1 MHLNKEVKM
10 TDSILDS
17 TKEKLLLMPDDTSF
31 DDQIIAA
38 INTAFFRLK
47 QVGSWRDDLFTIE
60 DNSSKWSECTDRT
73 DILPAIQAY
82 VWLCA
87 RLEFDPPQS
96 SILMDAYTKQKD
108 ELEWRLSIE

>member
-1 MHLNKEVKM
+1 M

-47 QVGSWRDDLFTIE
+47 QVGSWADPNTTFQIT
-60 DNSSKWSECTDRT
+60 DNSSKWSEVTDRT
-73 DILPAIQAY
+73 DLIPAIQTY
-82 VWLCA
+82 IWVCA
-87 RLEFDPPQS
+87 KLEFDPPQS
-96 SILMDAYTKQKD
+96 SILMECYNKQKD
-108 ELEWRLSIE
+108 EIEWRLSVE

>member
-1 MHLNKEVKM
+1 M

-17 TKEKLLLMPDDTSF
+17 TKEKLMLTPDDTSF

-47 QVGSWRDDLFTIE
+47 QVGSWSDELFSIT
-60 DNSSKWSECTDRT
+60 DNSSKWADCTDRT
-73 DILPAIQAY
+73 DILPAIEAY
-82 VWLCA
+82 IWLCA

-96 SILMDAYTKQKD
+96 STLTQTYKD
-108 ELEWRLSIE
+108 QRDEIEWRLSIE